1 MKATILASAL
11 AALMWGTTA
20 GAQDVSDAEQG
31 RAQDPHSQA
40 EQRGIG
46 GSGAPNPEEQGASG
60 QSIPNSAPIEQGQ
73 APGFDTSKQD
83 IGGSGQQPGFDT
95 GQQDIGGSGQQ
106 PCPEAGQQGTGGAGQ
121 EPGMA
126 GETSAEQVPVQANP
140 GYDVND
146 PLLDPRVADVLRG
159 SGIFG
164 SLNVAPPP
172 ASAGSLSLGDEAVP
186 PPAPAAVGG
195 AGQPQAAYGGSGLEP
210 ERHKQA
216 DMRGL
221 TLLVGGGIEG
231 YTGKLAPEVDP
242 GATAGVTASLRPS
255 RVFGLELGYS
265 GAVNEIDSRFVGTEQ
280 NGADIVRNGGQAAVT
295 LGFTATPLQPYAL
308 GGVGFSHYNVRNG
321 QSAGFQDDTVGTV
334 PVALGVRSHVGHF
347 TADARLGYNFLFD
360 QQFAPSGGNDS
371 GGSYVGTVNL
381 GGTF

>member
-1 MKATILASAL
+1 MKATMLAGAL

-31 RAQDPHSQA
+31 QTQDPQSQA

-60 QSIPNSAPIEQGQ
+60 QSISNPAPLEQGQ
-73 APGFDTSKQD
+73 SPGFDTSKQD
-83 IGGSGQQPGFDT
+83 IGGSGQEPGYDESQQGVGGSEQQPGDET
-95 GQQDIGGSGQQ
+95 NPQDIGGAGQQ
-106 PCPEAGQQGTGGAGQ
+106 PGEAGEA
-121 EPGMA
+121 
-126 GETSAEQVPVQANP
+126 SADQVPVQANP
-140 GYDVND
+140 GYEVND

-164 SLNVAPPP
+164 NLNVAPPP
-172 ASAGSLSLGDEAVP
+172 SSAAGLSLGDETVP
-186 PPAPAAVGG
+186 PPPPAAVGG
-195 AGQPQAAYGGSGLEP
+195 AGPQPVAYGGSGFEP
-210 ERHKQA
+210 ERHHPA
-216 DMRGL
+216 DMRGV
-221 TLLVGGGIEG
+221 TVLVGGGIEG
-231 YTGKLAPEVDP
+231 YTGSLAPDVNL
-242 GATAGVTASLRPS
+242 GATAGVTANFRPS
-255 RVFGLELGYS
+255 RVLGLELGYS
-265 GAVNEIDSRFVGTEQ
+265 GALNEIDPRFVGTAQ
-280 NGADIVRNGGQAAVT
+280 NGADIIRNGGQAAIT

-308 GGVGFSHYNVRNG
+308 GGVGFSYYNVRNG

-360 QQFAPSGGNDS
+360 QQFAPTGSDT
-371 GGSYVGTVNL
+371 GGSYTGTVNL